1 MKTCCLRGASN
12 EYPQHTFLWRN
23 KKKNMWI
30 LPLQGSYVS
39 GKCQGNLN
47 FFKVRELSG
56 NSVMCQGKMKFCK
69 NVREMSGNFTFQS
82 DEAGMFVPMYLF
94 C

>member
-1 MKTCCLRGASN
+1 MIEHPLCDWEVAGSIPGQVIPKTSKMVLA
-12 EYPQHTFLWRN
+12 
-23 KKKNMWI
+23 
-30 LPLQGSYVS
+30 QGSYMS

-69 NVREMSGNFTFQS
+69 NVREFYIP
-82 DEAGMFVPMYLF
+82 A
-94 C
+94 